1 MSSVSG
7 RVQAQPRVARPRVLG
22 LTPREADRVTRVSRR
37 TAAVV
42 ISLICVVGLV
52 LAVFMLVG
60 RDPVT
65 PADSQRFAI
74 GDDVRTS
81 FGVVAVEHAVA
92 LSGLTDRDIPAA
104 HGVPGIVN
112 AGTLDIQVSAVISN
126 QTNGVLNY
134 RPEQFHL
141 LDAKGREVV
150 LTRVP
155 VLPNELQPHAAVD
168 LLLDFATTAPARPF
182 TIRFDD
188 KTGADRLISLGD
200 VGCKVQSGNGRPLPV
215 VGGCNITPD
224 LGHSH

>member
-1 MSSVSG
+1 MSSVTG
-7 RVQAQPRVARPRVLG
+7 RVQAQPQVAKPRVLG

-37 TAAVV
+37 TAAVIIGMV
-42 ISLICVVGLV
+42 CVVGV
-52 LAVFMLVG
+52 ALAAFMLVG
-60 RDPVT
+60 NDPVK
-65 PADSQRFAI
+65 PAGTQRFAI
-74 GDDVRTS
+74 GDDVPTS

-126 QTNGVLNY
+126 QTNGVLKY
-134 RPEQFHL
+134 HPEQFHL

-150 LTRVP
+150 LTRAP

-168 LLLDFATTAPARPF
+168 ILLDFATTAPARPF
-182 TIRFDD
+182 TVRFDD
-188 KTGADRLISLGD
+188 KTGADRLIGLGD

-215 VGGCNITPD
+215 VGGCSITPD